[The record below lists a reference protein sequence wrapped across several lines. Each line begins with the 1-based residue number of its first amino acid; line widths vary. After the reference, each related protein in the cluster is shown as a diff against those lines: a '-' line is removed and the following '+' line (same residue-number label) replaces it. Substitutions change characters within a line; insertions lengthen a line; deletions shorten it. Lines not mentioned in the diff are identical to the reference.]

1 MGTQNIGANEL
12 FAMFRQMEPDSQ
24 RRVLT
29 AMLGSQAYLTDQQVC
44 AFLQIDQ
51 ATLRRWLRKG
61 PPTHKPDAID
71 IRLAQPIVI
80 GGQRRWDRAK
90 LQSILNY

>member
-1 MGTQNIGANEL
+1 MGTQKIGANEL
-12 FAMFRQMEPDSQ
+12 FAMFRQMEPESQ

-29 AMLGSQAYLTDQQVC
+29 AMLDSQAYLTNTQVC
-44 AFLQIDQ
+44 ALLQIDA

-61 PPTHKPDAID
+61 PPVTKPDAVD
-71 IRLAQPIVI
+71 IRLAQPIVV

-90 LQSILNY
+90 LQSILN